1 MDSPPPP
8 PPPPTRPRSNTF
20 SGVATMRQQLRSVGH
35 GDLIDPLAAVLLPS
49 PRGPRRS
56 SSEANI
62 RPSSYGA
69 MKPTG
74 HKRALSAYL
83 RLEFL
88 RSGRAEVSPP
98 PHITSQDLEARPMP
112 LPASRTVSKFDY
124 PQFRTDVMATC
135 VAFVVTCVIYASTA
149 QALSLIHI

>member
-1 MDSPPPP
+1 
-8 PPPPTRPRSNTF
+8 
-20 SGVATMRQQLRSVGH
+20 MRQQLRSVGH

-62 RPSSYGA
+62 RPGSYGA
-69 MKPTG
+69 LAKRPG

-98 PHITSQDLEARPMP
+98 PHIAGGDLEARPMP
-112 LPASRTVSKFDY
+112 LPASRAAPPFDY
-124 PQFRTDVMATC
+124 AQVRTDVMATC

-149 QALSLIHI
+149 QAIFGKLDPRLVFVGVDGALLGLSLIHI